1 MSYVS
6 DFTFNNISRLG
17 NDECCIDQNSIQN
30 TIASSYMLQ
39 NYFITD
45 STMKN
50 PINLATSQPCINYK
64 GCQNMSAGGSN
75 IDDSSKLL
83 IGTIQTH
90 PKCHI
95 SLFQRPF
102 ATVPY
107 LGRGTVCPILE
118 SQLLQGDLLTN
129 KKSISQLSEKSY
141 SNYKNTPLL
150 PSIKNTITNPEKCV
164 EESAHPNFIRGGM
177 PSRELTRDKNQ

>member
-50 PINLATSQPCINYK
+50 PII
-64 GCQNMSAGGSN
+64 
-75 IDDSSKLL
+75 I
-83 IGTIQTH
+83 
-90 PKCHI
+90 
-95 SLFQRPF
+95 
-102 ATVPY
+102 Y
-107 LGRGTVCPILE
+107 LKMI
-118 SQLLQGDLLTN
+118 
-129 KKSISQLSEKSY
+129 
-141 SNYKNTPLL
+141 
-150 PSIKNTITNPEKCV
+150 
-164 EESAHPNFIRGGM
+164 
-177 PSRELTRDKNQ
+177 